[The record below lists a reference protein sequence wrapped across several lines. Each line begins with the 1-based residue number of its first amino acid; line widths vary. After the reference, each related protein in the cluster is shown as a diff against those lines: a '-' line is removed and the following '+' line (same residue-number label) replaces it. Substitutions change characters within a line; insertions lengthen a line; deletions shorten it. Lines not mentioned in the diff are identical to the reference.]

1 MEKDFILEML
11 NISCV
16 SLDLRFQSKIICK
29 LLSTNI
35 VDTSVAVSSYFH
47 VIAMLLRVLQ
57 KDMGILVRE
66 KLGMIWQ
73 CPLRKPN
80 VS

>member
-16 SLDLRFQSKIICK
+16 SLDLPFQSKIICK

-47 VIAMLLRVLQ
+47 VIAMLLRVLEN
-57 KDMGILVRE
+57 MGILVRE